1 MDANEIA
8 LLLTD
13 EEIKNGKAGLLLTG
27 SGNFSKVQI
36 FDGELVNC
44 NFGDMKAQV
53 FFDGKIYDV
62 KGSKLVQGGMTNE

>member
-1 MDANEIA
+1 MDANEITN
-8 LLLTD
+8 LLTD
-13 EEIKNGKAGLLLTG
+13 EEIKNGNVGLLLTA

-62 KGSKLVQGGMTNE
+62 KGSKLV

>member
-53 FFDGKIYDV
+53 LFNGKIYDV
-62 KGSKLVQGGMTNE
+62 KGSKLV

>member
-1 MDANEIA
+1 MFTTSKYAY
-8 LLLTD
+8 LLTD

-53 FFDGKIYDV
+53 IFDGKIYDV
-62 KGSKLVQGGMTNE
+62 KGSKLV

>member
-1 MDANEIA
+1 MDVNKITN
-8 LLLTD
+8 LLTD
-13 EEIKNGKAGLLLTG
+13 EEIKNGTAGLLLTG
-27 SGNFSKVQI
+27 SGNLSKVQI

-62 KGSKLVQGGMTNE
+62 KGSNLI

>member
-1 MDANEIA
+1 MDVNKITN
-8 LLLTD
+8 LLTD

-62 KGSKLVQGGMTNE
+62 KGSKLV

>member
-1 MDANEIA
+1 MYANEIA
-8 LLLTD
+8 HLLTD

-27 SGNFSKVQI
+27 SGKLSKVQI

-53 FFDGKIYDV
+53 IFDRKVYDV
-62 KGSKLVQGGMTNE
+62 KGSKLV

>member
-1 MDANEIA
+1 MEANE
-8 LLLTD
+8 LLK
-13 EEIKNGKAGLLLTG
+13 IKNGLLLTA
-27 SGNFSKVQI
+27 SGKLSKVQI

-62 KGSKLVQGGMTNE
+62 KGSKLFTEEWCL

>member
-1 MDANEIA
+1 MYA
-8 LLLTD
+8 LEVIRLLTD
-13 EEIKNGKAGLLLTG
+13 DEIRNGKAGLLLTG

-62 KGSKLVQGGMTNE
+62 KGSKLV

>member
-1 MDANEIA
+1 MEANEIA

-27 SGNFSKVQI
+27 SGSFSKVQI

-62 KGSKLVQGGMTNE
+62 KGSKLV

>member
-1 MDANEIA
+1 MFTTSKYAY
-8 LLLTD
+8 LLTD
-13 EEIKNGKAGLLLTG
+13 EEIKNGTVGLLLTA

-62 KGSKLVQGGMTNE
+62 KGSKLI

>member
-1 MDANEIA
+1 MYA
-8 LLLTD
+8 LEVIRLLTD
-13 EEIKNGKAGLLLTG
+13 EEIKNGNVGLLLTG
-27 SGNFSKVQI
+27 SGKLSKVQI

-62 KGSKLVQGGMTNE
+62 KGSKLV

>member
-1 MDANEIA
+1 MYA
-8 LLLTD
+8 LEVIRLLTD

-27 SGNFSKVQI
+27 SGKLSKVQI

-53 FFDGKIYDV
+53 IFDRKIYDV
-62 KGSKLVQGGMTNE
+62 KGSKLV

>member
-1 MDANEIA
+1 MYANEIA
-8 LLLTD
+8 HLLTD

-44 NFGDMKAQV
+44 NLGDMKAQV
-53 FFDGKIYDV
+53 IFDGKIYDV
-62 KGSKLVQGGMTNE
+62 KGSKLI

>member
-1 MDANEIA
+1 MDANEFTYP
-8 LLLTD
+8 LDD
-13 EEIKNGKAGLLLTG
+13 EEIKNGKAGLLLAG
-27 SGNFSKVQI
+27 SGNLSKVQI

-62 KGSKLVQGGMTNE
+62 KGSKLV